1 MAATEQVQAEQVK
14 EEADAKLKVQNVEL
28 DEAVE
33 AGSETGENLGILLD
47 IQMSATVVLGNT
59 KVPFKRLLQLSPGSV
74 LKLDKSIGQPAELYV
89 QDILLATGDIVVVD
103 DCYGIRIREITGAE
117 SVQDLT
123 ASADTQEA

>member
-14 EEADAKLKVQNVEL
+14 DEADAKLKVQDVEL

-89 QDILLATGDIVVVD
+89 QDIT
-103 DCYGIRIREITGAE
+103 IREKQVWLNFRTGH
-117 SVQDLT
+117 L
-123 ASADTQEA
+123 